1 MDRTALIEQRLRAAL
16 APRNLEVAD
25 ESAQHAGHAGAK
37 GGGGHYAVLVV
48 SPKFTGKSLVERHRM
63 IYDALGDAM
72 RREIH
77 ALSIKA
83 LTPEELQPSK
93 PKETS

>member
-1 MDRTALIEQRLRAAL
+1 MDRIALIEERLRAAL
-16 APRNLEVAD
+16 APQNLEITD

-37 GGGGHYAVLVV
+37 SGGGHYALVV
-48 SPKFTGKSLVERHRM
+48 VSSNFAGKSLVERHRM

-72 RREIH
+72 HREIH

-83 LTPEELQPSK
+83 LTPNEL
-93 PKETS
+93 